1 MLNKDNDNDIDI
13 VIDIKYITL
22 LNLNI
27 LIK

>member
-13 VIDIKYITL
+13 VIDIKYITH